1 MHCRLGIA
9 PIQGKMSVNC
19 FFTLARDK
27 NLLSNVYFYLANS
40 LTLFGLLIDFE
51 NNVTIERNKNIKKRF
66 IAGAICPVCK
76 SLDTMALTK
85 ENGVE
90 LVTCVSCGEQMS
102 QPEAQVEK
110 EVRKQEQV
118 IGVFKP

>member
-1 MHCRLGIA
+1 
-9 PIQGKMSVNC
+9 
-19 FFTLARDK
+19 
-27 NLLSNVYFYLANS
+27 
-40 LTLFGLLIDFE
+40 
-51 NNVTIERNKNIKKRF
+51 
-66 IAGAICPVCK
+66 
-76 SLDTMALTK
+76 MALTK